1 LKPLVALTEK
11 NPLAAQVAA
20 FLLRGRDG
28 SPIDLGDTLVLIP
41 TAGAGRAIRREL
53 SKKGVLSPQ
62 FLLPM
67 DALVPKNLPVASRLE
82 REAAWAMLL
91 DPADRQRFGSLVP
104 QIVPLDSPDDRFG
117 VAERLCG
124 VCDQLAEAGLHPA
137 SPQLASELSEDKLRW
152 ADFGKLYAE
161 YLAVLSKHG
170 LRDPNDVRIEQ
181 AKNPSV
187 PAELKRVMVACIPD
201 LAPVVQICL
210 QWLENKGIDVEILAW
225 SPSEQAPHL
234 DAMGRPDSKWWKKNP
249 PRVEQDAILAA
260 NDPPTEA
267 GLLLDYV
274 AGDASADF
282 EIFAAATE
290 SAVALAQEI
299 AWRDADAYLPE
310 GRALAQTESAEI
322 LLGWDEF
329 SRSHRLRDL
338 RVLMQ
343 KPHFLSFFVAAVGKP
358 EHFTPQS
365 ASQAC
370 DWLISQRLCSTVEA
384 AQSWL
389 KNAEKP
395 ENGSALREHIA
406 QDQFTQAAYKLLA
419 RRMNGQ
425 AMLAAVNEHRGTV
438 QAGSFAA
445 KELAAVAE
453 VSVQIRNSG
462 LLSQLPEELQRAASR
477 ADIMRKRIFPR
488 ASAGSIEVQGWLEAP
503 WSSAQRLV
511 VAGCRDGALP
521 SGTYVD
527 AFLPDKAKKELG
539 LVTQD
544 GRLARDSY
552 LLSCILASRPAGEV
566 RLGYSRLRSQGEPNR
581 PSRLLFGCTDQEL
594 PERSTLLLKPA
605 PRSERLDKNEVT
617 PKLILPRPK
626 NYQWPPK
633 SIRVTAFKSYLEC
646 PLRFYLGTILKL
658 RKVDPDA
665 REIPATDFGT
675 VMHKVLEKFALEK
688 SLAHLSDAD
697 EIARKLSGLLDA
709 VVPSYYGEKPSPVVR
724 VQIENMR
731 ARLVA
736 AASTEAIIRGEG
748 WSTLAAEHKVI
759 ADNNYTL
766 GGLPIT
772 ANIDRVDYHPDY
784 GLRILDYKTYSQ
796 PKTPAKSHLGP
807 HRSRPHLPEA
817 DLEILVGKK
826 GTLKQRS
833 WIDLQL
839 PLYAWLAGR
848 IWEKKA
854 EKGIEVGYFL
864 LPPDGESGEKALQHL
879 DLTKEMQESA
889 EQCAKRICELVAAGE
904 FWPPSPSS
912 EVEFDDFK
920 DWFMQEDPQKLIDDE
935 SAQMLNGNLNSSHA

>member
-1 LKPLVALTEK
+1 MKPLVALTEK

-20 FLLRGRDG
+20 FLLQGQQG

-62 FLLPM
+62 FRLPM

-82 REAAWAMLL
+82 RGAAWATLL
-91 DPADRQRFGSLVP
+91 NPDDRQRFASLVP
-104 QIVPLDSPDDRFG
+104 LIVPLDSPDDRFG

-124 VCDQLAEAGLHPA
+124 VCDQLAESGLDPTSRKVAKA
-137 SPQLASELSEDKLRW
+137 SQGDDQRW
-152 ADFGKLYAE
+152 EHFGNLYAE

-170 LRDPNDVRIEQ
+170 LRDPNDVRVEQ
-181 AKNPSV
+181 AKKPSI
-187 PAELKRVMVACIPD
+187 PPEIKRVIVACIPD
-201 LAPVVQICL
+201 LAPVVETYL
-210 QWLENKGIDVEILAW
+210 QSLENKGIDVEVLAW
-225 SPSEQAPHL
+225 SPADQAKHL
-234 DAMGRPDSKWWKKNP
+234 DAMGRPDIEWWKQNP
-249 PRVEQDAILAA
+249 PRIEQYAIVAA

-274 AGDASADF
+274 AGESNADTD
-282 EIFAAATE
+282 IFAAATE

-299 AWRDADAYLPE
+299 TWRDADAYLPE

-322 LLGWDEF
+322 LLGWDGF

-338 RVLMQ
+338 RVLLQ

-358 EHFTPQS
+358 DHFTPKS
-365 ASQAC
+365 ALQAC
-370 DWLISQRLCSTVEA
+370 DRLIGQRLCSTVEA

-395 ENGSALREHIA
+395 ENDGALREHIA
-406 QDQFTQAAYKLLA
+406 QDQLTQAADKLLS
-419 RRMNGQ
+419 RMMNGQ

-438 QAGSFAA
+438 EAGSFAA
-445 KELAAVAE
+445 KELSAVAE
-453 VSVQIRNSG
+453 VSEQIRNSG
-462 LLSQLPEELQRAASR
+462 LLSQLSEELQRAASR

-488 ASAGSIEVQGWLEAP
+488 ASAESIEVQGWLEAP

-511 VAGCRDGALP
+511 VAGCREGALP
-521 SGTYVD
+521 SGTYDD
-527 AFLPDKAKKELG
+527 AFLPDKAKKDLG

-544 GRLARDSY
+544 SRLARDAY
-552 LLSCILASRPAGEV
+552 LLSCILASRPAGAV
-566 RLGYSRLRSQGEPNR
+566 RLGFSRLRTQGEPNR
-581 PSRLLFGCTDQEL
+581 PSRLLFGCTDKEL
-594 PERSTLLLKPA
+594 PERSGLLLKPA
-605 PRSERLDKNEVT
+605 PRSERLDKNEVELKLHI
-617 PKLILPRPK
+617 PKPK
-626 NYQWPPK
+626 RWPPK

-646 PLRFYLGTILKL
+646 PLRFYLGTILGL

-675 VMHKVLEKFALEK
+675 VMHKVLEKFALDK

-697 EIARKLSGLLDA
+697 EIARKLSDLLDA
-709 VVPSYYGEKPSPVVR
+709 VVPSYYGERPSPVVR

-736 AASTEAIIRGEG
+736 AAATEAIIRGDG

-759 ADNNYTL
+759 ADNKYML
-766 GGLPIT
+766 GGDLPIT
-772 ANIDRVDYHPDY
+772 ANIDRVDSHPDH
-784 GLRILDYKTYSQ
+784 GLRILDYKTFSQ
-796 PKTPAKSHLGP
+796 PKTPAKTHLGP
-807 HRSRPHLPEA
+807 HRDRPLLPEA

-826 GTLKQRS
+826 GTPKQRS

-848 IWEKKA
+848 IWPEHAKKGV
-854 EKGIEVGYFL
+854 KVGYFL
-864 LPPDGESGEKALQHL
+864 LPPDGESAGDVLPMFE
-879 DLTKEMQESA
+879 LTEDMQESA
-889 EQCAKRICELVAAGE
+889 EQCAKRICEFVAEGQ

-912 EVEFDDFK
+912 EVEFDDYK
-920 DWFMQEDPQKLIDDE
+920 DWFMQEDPQKLIDEE
-935 SAQMLNGNLNSSHA
+935 SAHMLNGNLNSSHA